1 MFSCNMPEEYLVRLS
16 IYSMMIY
23 GTWTKLFPFM
33 FHLYLN
39 SDRRVL
45 TDSVEGVKFR
55 MQLVL
60 RSPGY
65 KRETRIAAKIEN
77 CMMISIE

>member
-1 MFSCNMPEEYLVRLS
+1 
-16 IYSMMIY
+16 MMIY
-23 GTWTKLFPFM
+23 ETWTKLFPFM
-33 FHLYLN
+33 FHLNLN
-39 SDRRVL
+39 SDGRVL

-65 KRETRIAAKIEN
+65 KRESSIAAKIEN
-77 CMMISIE
+77 